1 MSKVTEQNDAAEQET
16 AVDAEESAGGDAAEA
31 IEGATENMPP
41 VPDSIREAAKLAPD
55 HWLGMVDPT
64 WSGEGAPPAWAVV
77 GQWRSGL
84 EGEIAEW
91 RDNEGYRPS
100 PTALG
105 WPEPAD
111 AADAAVQ
118 LAATGYGP
126 GEDVTTALASL
137 PELAVFVTASGEPLT
152 AAAPDGETPVIPV
165 FTSPV
170 YLHMSGRLAF
180 ELMSVDEVLD
190 RLPEDHLLY
199 LNPSAPVSM
208 TVETEALREALAS
221 GYPDEDADEDKP
233 SSGISVGGVPAERV
247 TASEEQPAKKRAARK
262 TTKASPRRTAEEGET
277 APSETL

>member
-1 MSKVTEQNDAAEQET
+1 MNEGHVSKATKQNDAAEQAE
-16 AVDAEESAGGDAAEA
+16 AVDAAQTAGGDETEDIA
-31 IEGATENMPP
+31 GATENMPP

-91 RDNEGYRPS
+91 RDNEDYRPS

-111 AADAAVQ
+111 DVDAAVQ

-126 GEDVTTALASL
+126 GEDVTTALAAL
-137 PELAVFVTASGEPLT
+137 PELGVFVTTTGQPLV

-170 YLHMSGRLAF
+170 YLHMAGRLSF
-180 ELMSVDEVLD
+180 ELMSVHEVLD
-190 RLPEDHLLY
+190 RLSEEHLLY
-199 LNPSAPVSM
+199 LNMSAPVSM
-208 TVETEALREALAS
+208 TVETESLREALD
-221 GYPDEDADEDKP
+221 GGNTDVTGDEDDPE
-233 SSGISVGGVPAERV
+233 SGNRAEIGGVPVEP
-247 TASEEQPAKKRAARK
+247 ASASQEPPKKRTARK
-262 TTKASPRRTAEEGET
+262 TTKPSPKG
-277 APSETL
+277 